1 MELDGSER
9 LYDVRRDEPR
19 RSDTD
24 GSQWVALA
32 THTHK
37 ERTAIENLE
46 RQGFSAYCPM
56 IRKVVRHA
64 RKSQEVLRPFFP
76 GYVFASFG
84 DATSRW
90 RSMASTIGVRRV
102 IAFGEKPCLLSED
115 FISSLR
121 AREVEGAITKPV
133 SPYSL
138 GQKISLTGGAF
149 EGLVATIIAMDEKQR
164 LVVLLDLLNQ
174 SVRVRTDFKGVREI

>member
-1 MELDGSER
+1 MYERPRNKTVRSDDDGSK
-9 LYDVRRDEPR
+9 
-19 RSDTD
+19 
-24 GSQWVALA
+24 WVALA

-37 ERTAIENLE
+37 ERTALENLE
-46 RQGFSAYCPM
+46 RQGFAAYCPM

-64 RKSQEVLRPFFP
+64 RRSQEVLRPFFP

-84 DATSRW
+84 TATSRW

-102 IAFGEKPCLLSED
+102 IAFGETPCLLSEE

-133 SPYSL
+133 SPYSV
-138 GQKISLTGGAF
+138 GQSVRLTGGAF
-149 EGLVATIIAMDEKQR
+149 EGLVATIIDLDEKQR
-164 LVVLLDLLNQ
+164 LIVLLDLLNQ
-174 SVRVRTDFKGVREI
+174 SVRVRTDFKGVSEI

>member
-1 MELDGSER
+1 MELDSSER
-9 LYDVRRDEPR
+9 VYDVRRECALRPD
-19 RSDTD
+19 DD

-32 THTHK
+32 THPHK

-56 IRKVVRHA
+56 MRKVVRHA

-76 GYVFASFG
+76 GYVFAGFG
-84 DATSRW
+84 SATSRW

-102 IAFGEKPCLLSED
+102 IAVGEKPCLLSED

-121 AREVEGAITKPV
+121 ARELEGAITKPV

-138 GQKISLTGGAF
+138 GQKVSLTGEPLKAWLRPSSRWMRSSGSLCFLTCLARAF
-149 EGLVATIIAMDEKQR
+149 AYAPNSKA
-164 LVVLLDLLNQ
+164 
-174 SVRVRTDFKGVREI
+174 